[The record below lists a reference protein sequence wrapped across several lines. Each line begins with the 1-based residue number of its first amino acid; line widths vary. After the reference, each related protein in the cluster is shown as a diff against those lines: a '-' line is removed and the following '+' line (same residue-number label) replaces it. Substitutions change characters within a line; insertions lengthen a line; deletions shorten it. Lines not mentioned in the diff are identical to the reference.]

1 MEILLKELLKL
12 LEDEIEK
19 FRSLLPIFK
28 EEKEA
33 VFASDHNQ
41 LNLTLAK
48 KERLL
53 YNIRALEKKR
63 THVMNKL
70 AESLEL
76 SPDELTL
83 KKLAR
88 SVKKPYS
95 IRLKNCGLQL
105 LKLTKN
111 ISNANMANKGIFAH
125 SLNFVKG
132 ALTLLQ
138 KCNCSGS
145 GLSSDWKST
154 GRPSERQSLIKR
166 NIKDSIRAE
175 ARLLTPVRDYLIFD
189 IS

>member
-12 LEDEIEK
+12 LEDEIEI
-19 FRSLLPIFK
+19 FRSLLPVFK
-28 EEKEA
+28 KEKEA
-33 VFASDHNQ
+33 VLGSDLDE
-41 LNLTLAK
+41 LNITLAK
-48 KERLL
+48 KEKLL
-53 YNIRALEKKR
+53 FNMRSLEKER

-95 IRLKNCGLQL
+95 IHIKNSGLQL
-105 LKLTKN
+105 IKLTEK
-111 ISNANMANKGIFAH
+111 ISHVNNANRGMFAH

-138 KCNCSGS
+138 NVIAPSQVYHRTGKVQADHQSGKVLS
-145 GLSSDWKST
+145 G
-154 GRPSERQSLIKR
+154 EI
-166 NIKDSIRAE
+166 
-175 ARLLTPVRDYLIFD
+175 
-189 IS
+189 